1 MDLDPF
7 LSEDFA
13 CFGCLVDRS
22 AGRRMSSSSI
32 DENHPHGPKD
42 SAPHFS
48 THPIAVL
55 RSENH
60 CVPLPPGRLGEGE
73 QASIIPVFL
82 PGSCPAPRA
91 HLGPGFSR
99 DKGMLISSL
108 YCSLLSRTSSHA
120 WTWHSGMRQ
129 RELLVAT
136 SLSPV
141 GECNVP
147 SRERGGRGGEG
158 EGNESIT
165 PCSPAPCQPVVLCTL
180 PEAEVS
186 SASRRRERR
195 HHRFCSHGLSCS
207 FSPP

>member
-1 MDLDPF
+1 MRVCVCA
-7 LSEDFA
+7 A
-13 CFGCLVDRS
+13 CC
-22 AGRRMSSSSI
+22 
-32 DENHPHGPKD
+32 
-42 SAPHFS
+42 
-48 THPIAVL
+48 
-55 RSENH
+55 
-60 CVPLPPGRLGEGE
+60 
-73 QASIIPVFL
+73 
-82 PGSCPAPRA
+82 APRA

-158 EGNESIT
+158 EGNKSIT
-165 PCSPAPCQPVVLCTL
+165 PRSPLPASPSHCARRPRQKFPAPPAAGRNATGFVATGCLVPSPLPDPLSNVLVARKISMSGLTD
-180 PEAEVS
+180 EGW
-186 SASRRRERR
+186 
-195 HHRFCSHGLSCS
+195 CSGR
-207 FSPP
+207 